1 MVPTM
6 LSLKSKPTVLRRTTK
21 SDDVKPVANTAEPW
35 RIREHNGNG
44 HWSVIAGSP
53 LRGGREVAVIPN
65 AVVSEE
71 SQANARLI
79 AQAPAMHR
87 AAVKLMCVWGTED
100 AQEAM
105 EELAEI
111 LSKAAKG

>member
-1 MVPTM
+1 M
-6 LSLKSKPTVLRRTTK
+6 LPLKSNQTDRRRPITPKNGTG
-21 SDDVKPVANTAEPW
+21 SQYTPGPWHVVEHSAND
-35 RIREHNGNG
+35 
-44 HWSVIAGSP
+44 HWSIVAGTSLNDGRQIA
-53 LRGGREVAVIPN
+53 LIPE
-65 AVVSEE
+65 AAMSEG

-79 AQAPAMHR
+79 AQAPSMHR

-111 LSKAAKG
+111 LSKAVKA